1 MNAAAAQA
9 HVAQRLGLASTHAEA
24 LSGGLLNHVFRV
36 FLTRGDSVIVKH
48 APPYVASRPELPLD
62 PSRAYF
68 EAQALQWVGQRR
80 DQRIGVPKLLDFEG
94 STLILQDLGACRDLN
109 ELLRAGEGDA
119 LLQTLADWLMRL
131 HSDSQAPELHN
142 LPVQRTRLL
151 VQYQSI
157 GPLLAELSVP
167 DAAELGARAEEL
179 GLRLLERGSSFVM
192 GDLWPPSVLVDRQG
206 RPWIIDWELCTLGH
220 PAQDLGHLA
229 AHLWMHALVEGQS
242 DSLAHDFLYAAGDR
256 NPSEEWAS
264 RDISTHAACEV
275 LLRSHGAF
283 AGTGAFR
290 ELEGR
295 SPIAQQALAFTLKLL
310 RAEESA

>member
-1 MNAAAAQA
+1 VNAAAAQA
-9 HVAQRLGLASTHAEA
+9 HVARRLGLASTHAEA
-24 LSGGLLNHVFRV
+24 LSGGLLNHVVRV

-62 PSRAYF
+62 PSRACF

-94 STLILQDLGACRDLN
+94 STLILQDLGACRDLS
-109 ELLRAGEGDA
+109 ELLRAGEGGA
-119 LLQTLADWLMRL
+119 LLKTLGEWLREL
-131 HSDSQAPELHN
+131 HVDAQAPRLHN
-142 LPVQRTRLL
+142 LPVQQTRLL

-157 GPLLAELSVP
+157 GPLLKELGVP

-179 GLRLLERGSSFVM
+179 GSRLLERGASFVM

-229 AHLWMHALVEGQS
+229 AHLWMHALVEGHIG
-242 DSLAHDFLYAAGDR
+242 SLAQGFLCAAGDR

-290 ELEGR
+290 GLDR
-295 SPIAQQALAFTLKLL
+295 QNPLAQRALAFALKLL
-310 RAEESA
+310 RAEQGA